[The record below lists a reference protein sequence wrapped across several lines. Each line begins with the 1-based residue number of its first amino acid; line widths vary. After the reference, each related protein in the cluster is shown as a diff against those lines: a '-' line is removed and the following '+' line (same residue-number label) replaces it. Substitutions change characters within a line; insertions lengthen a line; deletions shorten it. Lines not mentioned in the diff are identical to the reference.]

1 MRPMLFA
8 LAAAGAA
15 AIAVPASAATVVYTS
30 GTDVALTYRP
40 ITDDYDG
47 AFRFRIVNI
56 TPGDPNGDFTAE
68 LTFQSPLVGVGSAQ
82 AGSVIVRGDLGSDV
96 DFFDLLING
105 TSGGVSNGPASSA
118 FVIDAP
124 VTQGLNTLT
133 ITGRLNPAGDRT
145 GDGLVTGSLTIAA
158 VAAVVPEPAT
168 WALFI
173 LGFGAIGATLRR
185 RSSEIRVTKAK
196 LHFS

>member
-1 MRPMLFA
+1 MKLALYA
-8 LAAAGAA
+8 LAASAA
-15 AIAVPASAATVVYTS
+15 VLATPATAATVVYTS
-30 GTDVALTYRP
+30 GNEVALAYRP

-47 AFRFRIVNI
+47 AFRFRIVNT

-68 LTFQSPLVGVGSAQ
+68 LTFTSPFVGLGSSQ

-96 DFFDLLING
+96 DFFSLLING
-105 TSGGVSNGPASSA
+105 VSGGVSNGPASSA

-124 VTQGLNTLT
+124 VNFGSNTLT
-133 ITGRLNPAGDRT
+133 INGRLNPNGDRT

-158 VAAVVPEPAT
+158 VAGAVPEPAT

-173 LGFGAIGATLRR
+173 MGFGAIGGALRR
-185 RSSEIRVTKAK
+185 RSGAVRVSKAK
-196 LHFS
+196 LNFA